1 MKISQGLLQDMMPA
15 VAKIADD
22 ASPVIKDMRERFE
35 REETI
40 TLLKKVGD
48 NIPTFLQLFDLMKI
62 SQGLLQDMMP
72 AVAKIADDSAPTI
85 KMLREKFERE
95 ETLELIEKLGDDIP
109 VLIILLD
116 LLGKQEVPGMLDK
129 LGGQLALF
137 SRLVD
142 FLDEFGKTGVIDV
155 ATKMMLS
162 KEIHYLIRGIDKC
175 AITAMQDVKNKPVK
189 PGIKNLIS
197 AVMDPEVQEGLLILT
212 KFAKY
217 LPKSLS
223 EAMKETG

>member
-1 MKISQGLLQDMMPA
+1 
-15 VAKIADD
+15 
-22 ASPVIKDMRERFE
+22 
-35 REETI
+35 
-40 TLLKKVGD
+40 
-48 NIPTFLQLFDLMKI
+48 
-62 SQGLLQDMMP
+62 
-72 AVAKIADDSAPTI
+72 
-85 KMLREKFERE
+85 MLREKFERE

-175 AITAMQDVKNKPVK
+175 AITAMQDVKNNPVK
-189 PGIKNLIS
+189 PGIKKLIS